1 MARAEEDADEEESAV
16 DAGAAEAAGQ
26 WMSGV
31 SNVRPSEA
39 SPQRRSSPWALL
51 DVEGSEEEEG
61 EERRC
66 DREWEEDEEQDWYP
80 PKEPK

>member
-26 WMSGV
+26 WTSGV

-39 SPQRRSSPWALL
+39 
-51 DVEGSEEEEG
+51 
-61 EERRC
+61 
-66 DREWEEDEEQDWYP
+66 
-80 PKEPK
+80 